1 MFCVHKI
8 DFAKFCCPLDFP
20 GQLRF
25 RLSELV
31 LVSGKIS
38 VQKDI
43 KRQITKKPE

>member
-1 MFCVHKI
+1 MFCVHKV

-31 LVSGKIS
+31 FGFRKNIWSKGY
-38 VQKDI
+38 
-43 KRQITKKPE
+43 